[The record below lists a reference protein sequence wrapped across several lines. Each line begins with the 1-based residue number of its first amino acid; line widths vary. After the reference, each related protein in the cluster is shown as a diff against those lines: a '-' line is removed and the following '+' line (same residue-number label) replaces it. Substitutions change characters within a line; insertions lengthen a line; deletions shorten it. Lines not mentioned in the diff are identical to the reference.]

1 LTAAPTSRERVRF
14 GPFDLDCQ
22 TGELRRNGSPVK
34 LQPQPAKILAI
45 LVTHPGETVSRQEL
59 CKQVWGSDTFVDFEQ
74 GLNFAIRQIRS
85 VLEDEAEHPRYL
97 ETIPKRG
104 YRFIATVE
112 DVAREVLPLPAASS
126 RSARSARIYYAL
138 AFASVIAAAI
148 GIVLIFG
155 AYQFGPRRIESIAV
169 LPLRNLSTDPEYEYF
184 TEGMTDE
191 LITHLA
197 KIGRLR
203 VISHTSVNRYKD
215 TKLPVREIAKELG
228 VDAVIEGTVLRSGD
242 RIRITAQLID
252 ARTDRHLWAESYER
266 DIKDVLALQDDVSQQ
281 IVHEVGLNLTSEE
294 QARLTSDREVDPV
307 AHEAY
312 LKGNV
317 YADQLNCTGTRK
329 AVDFYQ
335 QALARD
341 PNYAPAYAGL
351 GNSHFRLADWGCAL
365 QAEHF
370 AKAKE
375 AAARAVE
382 LDDSLSNAHILL
394 GKLAFYH
401 DWEWEKAEQ
410 EYRRVTQRDSNNAW
424 GHASY
429 AVFLVAMG
437 RRDEGLGELNKARQL
452 DPVSEYTN
460 MLASYIYYQAHDYDR
475 SIEQAKKTIE
485 LYPHSGASYYWLG
498 QSYEQKG
505 LHKEATEA
513 YMTSGTFGGGATKE
527 WMDSERK
534 AFEQGGI
541 AGYWGL
547 QFHDKHYAD
556 RPGDNCW
563 RSLTYAHMGDKQQT
577 LKWLDFSF
585 EHHCDGLQ
593 FLRAEP
599 IYDMLREDPRYRELV
614 ARMRL

>member
-1 LTAAPTSRERVRF
+1 MTAAPTSRERVRF
-14 GPFDLDCQ
+14 GPFELDCR
-22 TGELRRNGSPVK
+22 TGELRRDGNPLK
-34 LQPQPAKILAI
+34 LQPQPSKVLAI
-45 LVTHPGETVSRQEL
+45 LACRAGETVSRQEL
-59 CKQVWGSDTFVDFEQ
+59 SKLVWGSDTFVDFEQ

-104 YRFIATVE
+104 YRFIAAVE
-112 DVAREVLPLPAASS
+112 DVPREVLPQPSQSS
-126 RSARSARIYYAL
+126 RSGRRARFYYAL
-138 AFASVIAAAI
+138 AFASVIVAAI

-155 AYQFGPRRIESIAV
+155 AYQFSPRRIESIAV
-169 LPLRNLSTDPEYEYF
+169 LPLRNLSADTEYEYF
-184 TEGMTDE
+184 SEGMTDE

-197 KIGRLR
+197 KINRLR
-203 VISHTSVNRYKD
+203 VISHTSVNRYAD
-215 TKLPVREIAKELG
+215 TKLAVREIAKELG
-228 VDAVIEGTVLRSGD
+228 VDAVIEGTVLRSGN
-242 RIRITAQLID
+242 RVRITAQLID
-252 ARTDRHLWAESYER
+252 GRTDRHLWAESYER
-266 DIKDVLALQDDVSQQ
+266 DVHDVLALQDDVSQQ

-335 QALARD
+335 EALARD

-351 GNSHFRLADWGCAL
+351 GNSYFRLADWGCAV

-410 EYRRVTQRDSNNAW
+410 EYRHVTQRDSNNAW

-429 AVFLVAMG
+429 AIFLVAMG
-437 RRDEGLGELNKARQL
+437 RKDEGLGELNKARQL

-460 MLASYIYYQAHDYDR
+460 MLASYIYYLAHEYDR

-505 LHKEATEA
+505 LLKEATEA

-527 WMDSERK
+527 WMEDSRR
-534 AFEQGGI
+534 AFQQGGI
-541 AGYWGL
+541 AAYWERQSRERQKTLG
-547 QFHDKHYAD
+547 
-556 RPGDNCW
+556 GDLCW
-563 RSLTYAHMGDKQQT
+563 RSVVSAHMGDRQRT
-577 LKWLDFSF
+577 LQWLNYGF

-593 FLRAEP
+593 FLKAEP
-599 IYDMLREDPRYRELV
+599 IYDMVREEPKYKELV
-614 ARMRL
+614 ARLKL